1 MGRSREGG
9 EGERGMG
16 GEGERVQSGCNRR
29 LDANSVQG
37 EGGMYIVCMYVCKIW
52 EGRHTAA

>member
-1 MGRSREGG
+1 MGRSG
-9 EGERGMG
+9 EGERGEGRG
-16 GEGERVQSGCNRR
+16 GGGERVQSGCNRR

-37 EGGMYIVCMYVCKIW
+37 EGVCMYVCKIW

>member
-1 MGRSREGG
+1 VGRSGEGGG
-9 EGERGMG
+9 EGG
-16 GEGERVQSGCNRR
+16 GGERVQSGCNRR